1 MGGGGGERR
10 LKEERGGSWKKREN
24 ERQEKE
30 YRRGGEEGEAG
41 WEQRLPDPRQSLTTV
56 RSHRLEREKPIV
68 TADSVPTADLVTLWD
83 SPEGTPPHPCRAK
96 RAA

>member
-1 MGGGGGERR
+1 MGEGKETEGGE
-10 LKEERGGSWKKREN
+10 GGSWKKREN

-41 WEQRLPDPRQSLTTV
+41 WEQRLPDRQAGSDHSEKSQV
-56 RSHRLEREKPIV
+56 RKRK
-68 TADSVPTADLVTLWD
+68 ADSVPTADLVTLWD